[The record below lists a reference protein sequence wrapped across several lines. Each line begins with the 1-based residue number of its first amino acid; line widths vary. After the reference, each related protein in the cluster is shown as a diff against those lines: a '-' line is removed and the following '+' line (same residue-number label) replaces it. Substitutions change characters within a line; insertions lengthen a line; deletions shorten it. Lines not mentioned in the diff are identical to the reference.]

1 MATRDQQR
9 VRRAKS
15 LRAKSASFSSQGTS
29 AYSTASNRLLLA
41 LFRVMNLK
49 HLFKK
54 QILVARVYGIPVRI
68 DYRWFIVFAMSV
80 ALIAAN
86 VRKYPLQLGT
96 LRIPPTGD
104 VLAWTLGIVT
114 TLALFAS
121 VFGHEL
127 SHALMGRTEGIEIEE
142 IVLHPF
148 GGLARLKTQPENPK
162 AEFRIA
168 VAGPAASF
176 IFSLIAFAGMLLTA
190 TLQFNFGTAFFFF
203 VGAGNLL
210 LAVFNLFPGYPL
222 DGGRV
227 LRAIIWKRSG
237 NIRDA
242 TRIAGFCG
250 QLMSLVLIAFG
261 IYMVVAPTFHAYFMG
276 LWSVLVGVFL
286 LGAATSVVRSAR
298 DPATV
303 ADAMSPPVSIEPDL
317 PISNFIDQVLPM
329 HRHSSF
335 PVAHDRR
342 LLGILSLEDLKKI
355 PREKWRGLRV
365 RDTMR
370 TVSSQLFVPQ
380 NATLESVNQLIEH
393 NGVGAVAVIDQS
405 GELVGFLR
413 RGGLRK
419 K

>member
-1 MATRDQQR
+1 
-9 VRRAKS
+9 
-15 LRAKSASFSSQGTS
+15 
-29 AYSTASNRLLLA
+29 
-41 LFRVMNLK
+41 MNLPGI
-49 HLFKK
+49 FKR
-54 QILVARVYGIPVRI
+54 QILIARVYGIPVRI

-86 VRKYPLQLGT
+86 VRKYPMQLGT

-104 VLAWTLGIVT
+104 FVGWALGIVT
-114 TLALFAS
+114 TLALFVS

-127 SHALMGRTEGIEIEE
+127 SHALVGRMEGIEIEE

-168 VAGPAASF
+168 VAGPPASF
-176 IFSLIAFAGMLLTA
+176 LFSLIAFGGMVLTA
-190 TLQFNFGTAFFFF
+190 TLHFDFETSFFFF
-203 VGAGNLL
+203 IGAGNLL
-210 LAVFNLFPGYPL
+210 LAIFNLFPGYPR

-261 IYMVVAPTFHAYFMG
+261 IYMVLAPTFRAYFMG

-298 DPATV
+298 DPVTV
-303 ADAMSPPVSIEPDL
+303 ADAMSPPVAIEPDL
-317 PISNFIDQVLPM
+317 PISNFIDQVLPL
-329 HRHSSF
+329 HRHASF

-342 LLGILSLEDLKKI
+342 LLGILSLDDLKKI

-380 NATLESVNQLIEH
+380 NATLESVNQLIEQ
-393 NGVGAVAVIDQS
+393 NGVGAVAVINQS

-413 RGGLRK
+413 RGRLRK

>member
-1 MATRDQQR
+1 
-9 VRRAKS
+9 
-15 LRAKSASFSSQGTS
+15 
-29 AYSTASNRLLLA
+29 
-41 LFRVMNLK
+41 MNLPGI
-49 HLFKK
+49 FKR
-54 QILVARVYGIPVRI
+54 QILIARVYGIPVRI

-96 LRIPPTGD
+96 FRIPPTGD
-104 VLAWTLGIVT
+104 FLAWTLGIVT

-127 SHALMGRTEGIEIEE
+127 SHALIGRTEGIEIEE

-176 IFSLIAFAGMLLTA
+176 LFSLVAFGGMILTS
-190 TLQFNFGTAFFFF
+190 TLHFDFGTAFFFF
-203 VGAGNLL
+203 IGAGNLL

-237 NIRDA
+237 NIREA

-250 QLMSLVLIAFG
+250 QLMSVVLIAFG
-261 IYMVVAPTFHAYFMG
+261 VYMALAPTFRAYFMG

-286 LGAATSVVRSAR
+286 LGAATSVVRSTR
-298 DPATV
+298 ESATV
-303 ADAMSPPVSIEPDL
+303 AQAMAPPIAIEPDL
-317 PISNFIDQVLPM
+317 PITRFVDEILP
-329 HRHSSF
+329 
-335 PVAHDRR
+335 
-342 LLGILSLEDLKKI
+342 L
-355 PREKWRGLRV
+355 
-365 RDTMR
+365 
-370 TVSSQLFVPQ
+370 
-380 NATLESVNQLIEH
+380 
-393 NGVGAVAVIDQS
+393 
-405 GELVGFLR
+405 
-413 RGGLRK
+413 
-419 K
+419 

>member
-1 MATRDQQR
+1 
-9 VRRAKS
+9 
-15 LRAKSASFSSQGTS
+15 
-29 AYSTASNRLLLA
+29 
-41 LFRVMNLK
+41 MNLK
-49 HLFKK
+49 NLFKK

-80 ALIAAN
+80 VLIAAN
-86 VRKYPLQLGT
+86 VRKHPLQLGT
-96 LRIPPTGD
+96 LLIPPTGD
-104 VLAWTLGIVT
+104 FLAWTLGVVT

-127 SHALMGRTEGIEIEE
+127 SHALMGRAEGIEIEE

-148 GGLARLKTQPENPK
+148 GGLARLKAQPETPK

-176 IFSLIAFAGMLLTA
+176 MFSLVAFAGMMLTA
-190 TLQFNFGTAFFFF
+190 MLQFNFGTSFFFF

-242 TRIAGFCG
+242 TRISGFCG

-261 IYMVVAPTFHAYFMG
+261 IYMALAPTFRAYFMG

-303 ADAMSPPVSIEPDL
+303 ADAMSPPVSVEPDL
-317 PISNFIDQVLPM
+317 PISSFVDQVLPL
-329 HRHSSF
+329 HRQVSF

-342 LLGILSLEDLKKI
+342 LMGILSLEDLKKI

-370 TVSSQLFVPQ
+370 AVSSQLFVPQ
-380 NATLESVNQLIEH
+380 NATLESVNQLIEQ
-393 NGVGAVAVIDQS
+393 NGVGAVAVVDGS

-413 RGGLRK
+413 RGQLRK

>member
-1 MATRDQQR
+1 
-9 VRRAKS
+9 
-15 LRAKSASFSSQGTS
+15 
-29 AYSTASNRLLLA
+29 
-41 LFRVMNLK
+41 MNLGGF
-49 HLFKK
+49 FKR

-86 VRKYPLQLGT
+86 VRKYPLQLGAF
-96 LRIPPTGD
+96 RIPPMGD
-104 VLAWTLGIVT
+104 ALAWTLGIVT
-114 TLALFAS
+114 TLSLFVS

-176 IFSLIAFAGMLLTA
+176 LFSLIAFVGMWLAARLEFT
-190 TLQFNFGTAFFFF
+190 FGTAFFFF
-203 VGAGNLL
+203 IGAGNLL

-250 QLMSLVLIAFG
+250 QLMALVLITFG
-261 IYMVVAPTFHAYFMG
+261 VYMAVAPTFRAYFMG
-276 LWSVLVGVFL
+276 VWSMLVGVFL
-286 LGAATSVVRSAR
+286 LSAATNVVRSAR
-298 DPATV
+298 APTTV
-303 ADAMSPPVSIEPDL
+303 HDAMSPAISIEPDL
-317 PISNFIDQVLPM
+317 PINRFVDDILPL
-329 HRHSSF
+329 HRHPSF
-335 PVAHDRR
+335 PVARDRR

-355 PREKWRGLRV
+355 PREKWRSLRV
-365 RDTMR
+365 RDAMR
-370 TVSSQLFVPQ
+370 TVNPNLFVPE
-380 NATLESVNQLIEH
+380 NATIESATSLLNQ
-393 NGVGAVAVIDQS
+393 NGAGAVAVVSAS

-413 RGGLRK
+413 RGTLKRK
-419 K
+419 